1 MFLFMVFSVNY
12 KFNDVGVF
20 SLCFVL
26 FYFKRRYYILYLFKL
41 FIIIG
46 IDIRRLMVV
55 FVFGKNSIRVLS
67 F

>member
-12 KFNDVGVF
+12 KFNDVGV
-20 SLCFVL
+20 LVYVL
-26 FYFKRRYYILYLFKL
+26 YYFILKEDIILYLFKL

>member
-1 MFLFMVFSVNY
+1 MMLGFLVY
-12 KFNDVGVF
+12 
-20 SLCFVL
+20 VL
-26 FYFKRRYYILYLFKL
+26 YYFILKEDIILYLFKL

>member
-1 MFLFMVFSVNY
+1 MMLGFLVY
-12 KFNDVGVF
+12 
-20 SLCFVL
+20 VL
-26 FYFKRRYYILYLFKL
+26 YYFILKEDIILYLFKL

-67 F
+67 FCWY